1 MTRSRFAIQPRD
13 TRQEFDQLWGEN
25 VYLRELLDLALEE
38 LARWRWE
45 ALDRRRA
52 MMKTQRESLLSIGIG
67 RGTDDSNR
75 S

>member
-25 VYLRELLDLALEE
+25 VYLRELLNEALTEI
-38 LARWRWE
+38 ARWRSE

-52 MMKTQRESLLSIGIG
+52 MMKMQRESLLPMGIG
-67 RGTDDSNR
+67 RGLDDGNGS
-75 S
+75 